1 VIVKLKIKKYLTH
14 LYINKKMRG
23 KKLKQST
30 SKERNKIK
38 KQEITAEKESIIQN
52 TEVETSEK
60 DKNTYVK
67 VL

>member
-1 VIVKLKIKKYLTH
+1 
-14 LYINKKMRG
+14 MRG
-23 KKLKQST
+23 KKVKQST